1 MTAHASGTNRPLRR
15 RWWATT
21 TVHGVDMWR
30 HRLIAGLFM
39 VVALVL
45 AGAAGGYVLERGGG
59 ARPKATGDV
68 DRSLSLPYARGD
80 VEPKAPGALAID
92 GNGNLFVADDRRNQI
107 LERLGNGHFVVVA
120 GSGRQGFSGDG
131 GPAVKAELNDPGG
144 MAFGPGGALYFAD
157 SGNKRVR
164 RVALDGTISTVVGA
178 PGRWSGAPTSG
189 ERALQAQLSS
199 PADVAFGPDGHLY
212 VADTGDN
219 EVLRLGPGNRLTV
232 IAGDAHLHYAGVYNM
247 GMPATK
253 ASPDGPAGLAFDPT
267 GDLFIFGLNT
277 KALLVMDS
285 HGVIHAVVGERPGTG
300 FYPHSSGG
308 MVTAP
313 DGQVLSLDGTSLDR
327 ITSTAVRPVVN
338 FTTNEV
344 TRDWKGFLPNGVAV
358 LGDGGIYVDTDG
370 SNGYTR
376 VPGIVEVGE
385 RGKGA
390 VIWKG

>member
-1 MTAHASGTNRPLRR
+1 
-15 RWWATT
+15 
-21 TVHGVDMWR
+21 
-30 HRLIAGLFM
+30 
-39 VVALVL
+39 
-45 AGAAGGYVLERGGG
+45 
-59 ARPKATGDV
+59 
-68 DRSLSLPYARGD
+68 
-80 VEPKAPGALAID
+80 
-92 GNGNLFVADDRRNQI
+92 
-107 LERLGNGHFVVVA
+107 
-120 GSGRQGFSGDG
+120 
-131 GPAVKAELNDPGG
+131 